1 MIRDVK
7 ALLFLVVVVVVI
19 TLLVIEQII
28 EPNFN
33 AYAHYFTP
41 DQSAEFLSLIHQINV
56 EISLINNTFP
66 LEIDSSYYHAKNA
79 AELIN
84 KTYHLANAV
93 SPEDFRIV
101 YEEEQLNNN
110 NSTVQ
115 ALVIANIADEILR
128 EYGDAYDIDF
138 DLTDMSNML
147 ITNSISAH
155 GEERYSNNLENSD
168 DNDELVLVNIWN
180 YQSAQALSGK
190 AVEVFERNL
199 RPLTQADN
207 NSSNSDLAY
216 TTKVENSLVELNN
229 LLNSKK
235 TLPENLMDIVHT
247 QIHPSLQLAYNLEPR
262 E

>member
-1 MIRDVK
+1 MVK
-7 ALLFLVVVVVVI
+7 I
-19 TLLVIEQII
+19 T
-28 EPNFN
+28 
-33 AYAHYFTP
+33 
-41 DQSAEFLSLIHQINV
+41 
-56 EISLINNTFP
+56 LINNTFP

-101 YEEEQLNNN
+101 YEEEQLNNK

-115 ALVIANIADEILR
+115 ALVIVNIADEILR

-155 GEERYSNNLENSD
+155 GEERHSNNLENSD

-216 TTKVENSLVELNN
+216 ITKVENSVVELNN

-235 TLPENLMDIVHT
+235 TLPKSLMDIVHT
-247 QIHPSLQLAYNLEPR
+247 QIHPSLQLAL
-262 E
+262 

>member
-19 TLLVIEQII
+19 TLLVIGQTII
-28 EPNFN
+28 SNFN

-41 DQSAEFLSLIHQINV
+41 DQSAEFLSLIHQIDV
-56 EISLINNTFP
+56 EIFLINNTFP

-84 KTYHLANAV
+84 MTYHLANAV

-147 ITNSISAH
+147 ITNSISVH
-155 GEERYSNNLENSD
+155 GEERHSNNLENSD
-168 DNDELVLVNIWN
+168 DNDELVLMNIWN
-180 YQSAQALSGK
+180 YQSAQALSDK

-199 RPLTQADN
+199 RPLTQVDN
-207 NSSNSDLAY
+207 NSSNSDIAY
-216 TTKVENSLVELNN
+216 ITKKIASWN
-229 LLNSKK
+229 
-235 TLPENLMDIVHT
+235 
-247 QIHPSLQLAYNLEPR
+247 
-262 E
+262 

>member
-19 TLLVIEQII
+19 TLLVIEQTI

-93 SPEDFRIV
+93 SPEDFRII

-115 ALVIANIADEILR
+115 ALVITNIADEIPR
-128 EYGDAYDIDF
+128 EYGDAYDINF

-155 GEERYSNNLENSD
+155 GEERHSNNLENSD

-216 TTKVENSLVELNN
+216 
-229 LLNSKK
+229 
-235 TLPENLMDIVHT
+235 M
-247 QIHPSLQLAYNLEPR
+247 AYNLEPR

>member
-1 MIRDVK
+1 
-7 ALLFLVVVVVVI
+7 LP
-19 TLLVIEQII
+19 VIEQTI

-41 DQSAEFLSLIHQINV
+41 DQSAEFLSLIHQIDV

-84 KTYHLANAV
+84 KTYYLANAV

-128 EYGDAYDIDF
+128 KYGDAYDIDF

-147 ITNSISAH
+147 ITNSVSAH
-155 GEERYSNNLENSD
+155 GEERHSNNLENSD
-168 DNDELVLVNIWN
+168 DDDELVLVNIWD

-190 AVEVFERNL
+190 AIKVFERNL
-199 RPLTQADN
+199 RPLTQAQIDN
-207 NSSNSDLAY
+207 NSSNSDIAY
-216 TTKVENSLVELNN
+216 ITKVENSLMELNN
-229 LLNSKK
+229 LLNNKK

>member
-7 ALLFLVVVVVVI
+7 ALLFLVVVIVVI
-19 TLLVIEQII
+19 TLLVIGPTI
-28 EPNFN
+28 ESNFN

-41 DQSAEFLSLIHQINV
+41 DQSAEFLSLIHQVDV

-84 KTYHLANAV
+84 KTYHLVNAV

-115 ALVIANIADEILR
+115 ALVIANITDEILR

-138 DLTDMSNML
+138 DLADMSNML
-147 ITNSISAH
+147 TTNSISAH
-155 GEERYSNNLENSD
+155 GEEGHSNNLENSD

-199 RPLTQADN
+199 RPLTQVDN
-207 NSSNSDLAY
+207 NSSNSDIAY
-216 TTKVENSLVELNN
+216 ITKVENSLMELNN
-229 LLNSKK
+229 LLNNKK
-235 TLPENLMDIVHT
+235 TLPEKLMKIVHI